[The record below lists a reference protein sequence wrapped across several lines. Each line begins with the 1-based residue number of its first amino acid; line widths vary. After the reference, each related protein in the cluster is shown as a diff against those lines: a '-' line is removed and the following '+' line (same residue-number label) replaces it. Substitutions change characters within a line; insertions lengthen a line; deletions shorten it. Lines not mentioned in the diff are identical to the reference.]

1 VKFGINRM
9 SRRSFAALLG
19 GLPFLYATSAAAK
32 SGVGDALE
40 PGARRAVEV
49 VLRGLVERNVVPGVS
64 YSIGNAT
71 QLLAKGAFGLRVVQS
86 PVRMTAATR
95 CALASVS
102 KQFAATAIFVLQQ
115 RGALSVDAPLSI
127 HLPDYKYADK
137 MTLRHVLT
145 MRAGIPADDEFGEA
159 PIDGVIDDSTLI
171 ANLNKHPLDFP
182 PGRYYAYSNC
192 AYDIV
197 GAVIARVTGKSC
209 SQFIQETILTPLGM
223 TSSYVLG
230 ARKDPNFAEG
240 YSPTGN
246 AWKPEPATP
255 ADRTF
260 ASGNLVSTVSDMQRW
275 NRSLLNATILSR
287 NSLREMFTV
296 PQASER
302 EHVYYGSAWFVEPHD
317 RAIWHGG
324 ALSGYGTVNMLIP
337 QSACA
342 VTLLSNSKPGDR
354 WRPQAA
360 ARDVYNAA
368 RLGPPLPPLAPVVFT
383 TVPHA

>member
-1 VKFGINRM
+1 MNSSM
-9 SRRSFAALLG
+9 SRRRFAALLG
-19 GLPFLYATSAAAK
+19 GLPLLYAMSAAAK
-32 SGVGDALE
+32 SSAEDALQ

-49 VLRGLVERNVVPGVS
+49 VLRGLVEGNVVPGVS

-71 QLLAKGAFGLRVVQS
+71 QLLAEGAFGLRVVQ
-86 PVRMTAATR
+86 PAIQMTAATR

-115 RGALSVDAPLSI
+115 RGELSVDAPLSAY
-127 HLPDYKYADK
+127 LPDYKYAGE
-137 MTLRHVLT
+137 MTLRQVLT
-145 MRAGIPADDEFGEA
+145 MRAGIPANDEFGEA

-171 ANLNKHPLDFP
+171 ANLNRHPLDFP

-209 SQFIQETILTPLGM
+209 SEFIRETIFAPLGM

-230 ARKDPNFAEG
+230 ARKDPDFAEG
-240 YSPTGN
+240 YSPAGN
-246 AWKPEPATP
+246 AWKPEPTTP
-255 ADRTF
+255 ADRRF

-287 NSLREMFTV
+287 DSLREMFTV

-302 EHVYYGSAWFVEPHD
+302 EHVYYGSAWFVEPNGL
-317 RAIWHGG
+317 AIWHGG
-324 ALSGYGTVNMLIP
+324 ALSGYGTANMLIP
-337 QSACA
+337 QSGCA
-342 VTLLSNSKPGDR
+342 VTLLSNTQPGNR
-354 WRPQAA
+354 WRPQQA

-368 RLGPPLPPLAPVVFT
+368 GLGPPLPPLAPVVFT
-383 TVPHA
+383 TAPHA

>member
-1 VKFGINRM
+1 MNRNM
-9 SRRSFAALLG
+9 SRRRFAALLG
-19 GLPFLYATSAAAK
+19 GLPCLYAASAAAK
-32 SGVGDALE
+32 SSAGDALK
-40 PGARRAVEV
+40 PGGRRAVEV
-49 VLRGLVERNVVPGVS
+49 VLRGLVERNVVPGIS

-71 QLLAKGAFGLRVVQS
+71 QLLAEGAFGLRVVQP
-86 PVRMTAATR
+86 PVQMTAATR

-115 RGALSVDAPLSI
+115 RGALSVDAPLSTY
-127 HLPDYKYADK
+127 LPDYKYADK
-137 MTLRHVLT
+137 MTLRQVLT
-145 MRAGIPADDEFGEA
+145 MRAGIPANDEFGEA

-171 ANLNKHPLDFP
+171 ANLNRHPLDFP

-209 SQFIQETILTPLGM
+209 SEFIQETIFAPLGM

-230 ARKDPNFAEG
+230 ARKDPDFAEG
-240 YSPTGN
+240 YSPAGN
-246 AWKPEPATP
+246 AWKPEPTTR

-287 NSLREMFTV
+287 DSLHEMFTV
-296 PQASER
+296 PQASEQ
-302 EHVYYGSAWFVEPHD
+302 EHVYYGSAWFVEPHG

-342 VTLLSNSKPGDR
+342 VTLLSNTQPSDH
-354 WRPQAA
+354 WRPQQA

-368 RLGPPLPPLAPVVFT
+368 GLGPPLPPLAPVVFT
-383 TVPHA
+383 TVPHP